1 MPNKAKQHRATSC
14 AGPRCARP
22 LLAALNAQI
31 TMVSNSRSQEKFT
44 KFILVCF
51 VIGYGSSTLMFLSI
65 DGGTGSGGAFQAML
79 AMIILVSRAVVTTFL
94 GVIAL
99 FTSALRQSWLKEG
112 VFNSYW
118 LPLLLS
124 SPPIIWLLWQYVFSV

>member
-1 MPNKAKQHRATSC
+1 MD
-14 AGPRCARP
+14 
-22 LLAALNAQI
+22 
-31 TMVSNSRSQEKFT
+31 SNSRSQEKFT
-44 KFILVCF
+44 KLILMCF
-51 VIGYGSSTLMFLSI
+51 VLGYGSSALMFLSI
-65 DGGTGSGGAFQAML
+65 DEGTGNGGAFQAML
-79 AMIILVSRAVVTTFL
+79 AIFVLLSTAVVTTFL

-124 SPPIIWLLWQYVFSV
+124 SPPIIWLLWQYMSSVFKVSI